1 MLLCGCKSI
10 IFDKLF
16 ISQIHISIMLAYI
29 DWHASPTIF
38 EVFGFPLRWYGL
50 MFAGAFLAGYQ
61 ILSYIFKKE
70 GRPIEQADELL
81 LYAMI
86 STVIGARMAHYFF
99 YEYPLLLSDPGKFF
113 LDMITPPFSGLA
125 SHGTMLMFFAI
136 YLFSKKRKVAYL
148 YVTDRI
154 VPTVAFGGALIRF
167 GNLMNSEIIGKPTN
181 VPWAF
186 RFFNDLEHPVVVPRH
201 PSQLYE
207 SISCILIFILIMWLW
222 SKKKEKTPHGLLTGV
237 FLIILFTL
245 RFFYEFLK
253 ENQVSFEDSMTL
265 NMGQWLS
272 IPCVLLGIVILY
284 FAFKKNTN
292 EITA

>member
-1 MLLCGCKSI
+1 MPRCGCKSV

-16 ISQIHISIMLAYI
+16 TKQIHNSLMLAYI
-29 DWHASPTIF
+29 DWHASPVIF
-38 EVFGFPLRWYGL
+38 EIFGFPLRWYGL

-61 ILSYIFKKE
+61 VLSYIFKKE

-86 STVIGARMAHYFF
+86 STVVGARMAHYFF
-99 YEYPLLLSDPGKFF
+99 YETPLLMSNPGKFF

-125 SHGTMLMFFAI
+125 SHGTTLMFFAI
-136 YLFSKKRKVAYL
+136 YLFARKRKVSYL

-154 VPTVAFGGALIRF
+154 VPTVALGGAFIRF

-181 VPWAF
+181 LPWAF
-186 RFFNDLEHPVVVPRH
+186 RFFNDFEHPVVVPRH

-207 SISCILIFILIMWLW
+207 SISCILLFILIMWIW
-222 SKKKEKTPHGLLTGV
+222 SIKKEKTRHGLLTGV
-237 FLIILFTL
+237 FMIILFTL

-253 ENQVSFEDSMTL
+253 ENQVSFENNMTL
-265 NMGQWLS
+265 NMGQRLS
-272 IPCVLLGIVILY
+272 IPCVLFGIIIL
-284 FAFKKNTN
+284 FIAFKKKDNN
-292 EITA
+292 QII

>member
-1 MLLCGCKSI
+1 
-10 IFDKLF
+10 
-16 ISQIHISIMLAYI
+16 MLAYI
-29 DWHASPTIF
+29 DWHASPIIF

-61 ILSYIFKKE
+61 ILSYIFKQE

-86 STVIGARMAHYFF
+86 STVVGARMAHYFF

-167 GNLMNSEIIGKPTN
+167 GNLMNSEIIGKPTG

-186 RFFNDLEHPVVVPRH
+186 RFFNDVEHLNNVVPRH

-253 ENQVSFEDSMTL
+253 ENQVSFENSMTL

-272 IPCVLLGIVILY
+272 IPCVLLGIIILFY
-284 FAFKKNTN
+284 SFKKNNN
-292 EITA
+292 EIAV